1 MDALVRY
8 SDPGRRSSETSLIQ
22 DETSSLSRSAPSAS
36 PSLDLTRFNRCGLGP
51 SLVAIQA
58 ASSHFATARARQ
70 SVEDEPIGASTI
82 EKHTISRI
90 RTLDSTRILQFQ
102 EVNITKQKEYANV
115 ESERLVTWVSPQS
128 LIPLY
133 SLLVKRTLFVPAL
146 KQRNKLPVFGGE
158 MSQPQ
163 TTTFASYAY
172 TTTIPNNNPHGDY
185 NFQASTSNVG
195 GSITFDEP
203 IFNTFSSFSNSSQHL
218 NLPQRYNTMH
228 KQPVAYNLYA
238 QEALA
243 RDYPPDLKRPLVGPM
258 KSSHAITEEY
268 AKADAVY
275 VAKIAR
281 LPQIYSHYRRVLGD
295 GNCGWRAI
303 GYSYFETLQKLGSKD
318 QLEKE
323 IARMVSLSNFI
334 ETWCG
339 YQGWP
344 FEDMREEVLNL
355 LRDLAATVHLRPP
368 SDEDSIILQ
377 RFNDEEVS
385 NAIIYFFRLLASAWL
400 KANSIAYKD
409 FIPDGLG
416 VDNYSKSLIE
426 PAKTEIEHLGM
437 ALLIDVLMKPVGIA
451 IETVYLDRS
460 EGTDVIKHIIRAED
474 ESGIPI
480 YAGVPLIHLL
490 YRPGHYDILYK
501 EWPHALFLRQQQ
513 IINGASSLANIQV
526 SCAGVLNCV
535 QDPSPI
541 TNFDSSDLSV
551 IAGIP
556 GLSMAPLGNHGFP
569 STCTPLGDCKPVLS
583 PSYSFDT
590 LVSSP
595 TIPSVSPIS
604 TVSAQSSRTPILPLH
619 SGPSKT
625 QLARAV
631 PLTTAEAPARNLSSQ
646 FRHSKYEYESD
657 WSDPS
662 PQQSSFQTNTFKNS
676 HYNTA
681 HYNNPNFQPE
691 EWCLDDEERPHAPRR
706 GSARHKSA

>member
-1 MDALVRY
+1 MSADVSAY
-8 SDPGRRSSETSLIQ
+8 SEVQEKGRTPLGQQGDPLRLLSLHCPAPLCLFTPHSGYNSININPISECVHDHQYLCN
-22 DETSSLSRSAPSAS
+22 
-36 PSLDLTRFNRCGLGP
+36 RF
-51 SLVAIQA
+51 
-58 ASSHFATARARQ
+58 
-70 SVEDEPIGASTI
+70 
-82 EKHTISRI
+82 
-90 RTLDSTRILQFQ
+90 
-102 EVNITKQKEYANV
+102 
-115 ESERLVTWVSPQS
+115 
-128 LIPLY
+128 
-133 SLLVKRTLFVPAL
+133 
-146 KQRNKLPVFGGE
+146 FGGE
-158 MSQPQ
+158 MFQPQ
-163 TTTFASYAY
+163 ATLFASYAY
-172 TTTIPNNNPHGDY
+172 TTTIPYNNPHGDY

-243 RDYPPDLKRPLVGPM
+243 RDYPPDLKRLLIKLM

-275 VAKIAR
+275 VAKIAK
-281 LPQIYSHYRRVLGD
+281 LPQIYSHYRGVLGD

-355 LRDLAATVHLRPP
+355 LRDLAATVHLRSP

-377 RFNDEEVS
+377 RFNNEEVS

-400 KANSIAYKD
+400 KANSVAYKD

-416 VDNYSKSLIE
+416 VDSYSKSLIE
-426 PAKTEIEHLGM
+426 PAKTENKHLGM
-437 ALLIDVLMKPVGIA
+437 TLLIDVLMKPVGIA
-451 IETVYLDRS
+451 IEIVYLDRS
-460 EGTDVIKHIIRAED
+460 EGTDVINHIIRAED

-501 EWPHALFLRQQQ
+501 ERPHALSLRQQQ
-513 IINGASSLANIQV
+513 IIDGASSSANIQV
-526 SCAGVLNCV
+526 NRAGVLNCV

-569 STCTPLGDCKPVLS
+569 SAPLGDCKPVLS
-583 PSYSFDT
+583 PSYSLDT
-590 LVSSP
+590 PPGHRYS
-595 TIPSVSPIS
+595 
-604 TVSAQSSRTPILPLH
+604 LP
-619 SGPSKT
+619 
-625 QLARAV
+625 
-631 PLTTAEAPARNLSSQ
+631 
-646 FRHSKYEYESD
+646 
-657 WSDPS
+657 
-662 PQQSSFQTNTFKNS
+662 
-676 HYNTA
+676 
-681 HYNNPNFQPE
+681 
-691 EWCLDDEERPHAPRR
+691 
-706 GSARHKSA
+706 

>member
-1 MDALVRY
+1 MNEIGRLPDKHCRSFRSPNLCIGEGDTKSVDLFATPAKPLFL
-8 SDPGRRSSETSLIQ
+8 RRSISAWGAVSVKKRRTSYSEIDKGRPARPSSRTKRAR
-22 DETSSLSRSAPSAS
+22 SLSRSAALFLAPSAS
-36 PSLDLTRFNRCGLGP
+36 PSFDLTRFNRCGFGP
-51 SLVAIQA
+51 WLVFSL
-58 ASSHFATARARQ
+58 
-70 SVEDEPIGASTI
+70 E
-82 EKHTISRI
+82 
-90 RTLDSTRILQFQ
+90 
-102 EVNITKQKEYANV
+102 
-115 ESERLVTWVSPQS
+115 
-128 LIPLY
+128 
-133 SLLVKRTLFVPAL
+133 
-146 KQRNKLPVFGGE
+146 QRNELPVFGGE
-158 MSQPQ
+158 MFQPQ
-163 TTTFASYAY
+163 ATPFASYAH
-172 TTTIPNNNPHGDY
+172 TTTIPNNSPHGDY
-185 NFQASTSNVG
+185 NFQASTSNVESNSG
-195 GSITFDEP
+195 GSISFDDP
-203 IFNTFSSFSNSSQHL
+203 IFNTFGSFDNLNQHP
-218 NLPQRYNTMH
+218 NLPQRYNNTMH
-228 KQPVAYNLYA
+228 KQPLLVAYNLDA
-238 QEALA
+238 QGALA
-243 RDYPPDLKRPLVGPM
+243 RDYPPDLKGPLVGHK

-275 VAKIAR
+275 VAKIAK

-295 GNCGWRAI
+295 GNCGWRGMYPI

-318 QLEKE
+318 QLEEE
-323 IARMVSLSNFI
+323 IARMMSLTSFI

-339 YQGWP
+339 YQEWA
-344 FEDMREEVLNL
+344 FEDIREEVLNL

-368 SDEDSIILQ
+368 SDADSIILQ

-400 KANSIAYKD
+400 KANSVTYRD

-416 VDNYSKSLIE
+416 VDYYSKSLIE

-437 ALLIDVLMKPVGIA
+437 TLLIEVLMKPA
-451 IETVYLDRS
+451 D
-460 EGTDVIKHIIRAED
+460 D
-474 ESGIPI
+474 ESGTPI
-480 YAGVPLIHLL
+480 YAGVPMVHLL

-501 EWPHALFLRQQQ
+501 ERPHALSLRQQQ
-513 IINGASSLANIQV
+513 IIDGASSSANIQV
-526 SCAGVLNCV
+526 NRASVLNCV

-569 STCTPLGDCKPVLS
+569 SAPLGDCKPVLS
-583 PSYSFDT
+583 PSYSLDT
-590 LVSSP
+590 SVSSP
-595 TIPSVSPIS
+595 TMPSVLPIL
-604 TVSAQSSRTPILPLH
+604 TVPSQSSRAPIFPPVTLPIH

-631 PLTTAEAPARNLSSQ
+631 PLTTAEAPARNLGSQ

-691 EWCLDDEERPHAPRR
+691 E
-706 GSARHKSA
+706 